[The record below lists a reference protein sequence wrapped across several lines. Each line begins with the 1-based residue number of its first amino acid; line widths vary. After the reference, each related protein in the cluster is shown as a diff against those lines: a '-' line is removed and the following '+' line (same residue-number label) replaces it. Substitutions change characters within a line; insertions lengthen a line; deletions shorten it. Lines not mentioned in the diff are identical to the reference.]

1 MIKYH
6 EMEQKSD
13 EWFDERNKHPFTA
26 SNATAI
32 KTAGAGLETLCWQ
45 SVADRLSNV
54 RDNFESEAMK
64 RGNEQEALILSSF
77 ELQSGIFL
85 KDIGFVTNSKYKL
98 AGASPDSYTDEETV
112 EVKSFGKVKYLKL
125 LAEFKETKSFDIE
138 GKYYDQI
145 QYQMMIMEKD
155 KGWFVVGNSDM
166 KEPIIWKLIEKDL
179 ELHEKFK
186 IGLAVGEQIIIKIEK
201 KLCLKK

>member
-6 EMEQKSD
+6 EILQKSD
-13 EWFDERNKHPFTA
+13 EWFDIRNEHPFTA

-32 KTAGAGLETLCWQ
+32 KTAGAGLDTLCWQ
-45 SVADRLSNV
+45 TVADKLSNV

-77 ELQSGIFL
+77 ELQSGIGL
-85 KDIGFVTNSKYKL
+85 KSVGFVTNSKYKL
-98 AGASPDSYTDEETV
+98 SGASPDSYTEDETV

-125 LAEFKETKSFDIE
+125 LAEFKETGIFEIE

-145 QYQMMIMEKD
+145 QYQMMIMEK
-155 KGWFVVGNSDM
+155 KQGWYVVGNSDM
-166 KEPIIWKLIEKDL
+166 KEPVIWQLVKQDL

-186 IGLAVGEQIIIKIEK
+186 IGLLKGEQLLLSIEN
-201 KLCLKK
+201 KLCQKK

>member
-6 EMEQKSD
+6 TTEQKSD
-13 EWFDERNKHPFTA
+13 EWFEIRNQHPFTA

-64 RGNEQEALILSSF
+64 RGNEQEALILNSF
-77 ELQSGIFL
+77 ELQSGIEL
-85 KDIGFVTNSKYKL
+85 KDVGFVTNSKYKL
-98 AGASPDSYTDEETV
+98 AGASPDNYTEKETV

-125 LAEFKETKSFDIE
+125 LAQFKETGTFDIE

-145 QYQMMIMEKD
+145 QYQMMIMGKK

-166 KEPIIWKLIEKDL
+166 KEPVIWQLVEQDL

-186 IGLAVGEQIIIKIEK
+186 KGLLVGEQLLIKIEN
-201 KLCLKK
+201 KLKI